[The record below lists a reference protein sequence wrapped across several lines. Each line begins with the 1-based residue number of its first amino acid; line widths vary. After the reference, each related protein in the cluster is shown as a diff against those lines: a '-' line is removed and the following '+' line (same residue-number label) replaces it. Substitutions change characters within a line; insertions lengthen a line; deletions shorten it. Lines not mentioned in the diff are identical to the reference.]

1 MLIFLWIPLLS
12 FSQLD
17 TPSKQVINGQVVV
30 VISPD
35 QLDSIN
41 VTGVALDGCEEIN
54 DTLRKEIKQ
63 YKAYV
68 ENYQKLVV
76 KQDENFMLQR
86 RIIQEQNIQ
95 LDIFDDLDKKKNKR
109 ITWLKIQRNTL
120 ACGLVAAIIKIVFVR

>member
-1 MLIFLWIPLLS
+1 LLICLS
-12 FSQLD
+12 TQLCLFSQLD

-41 VTGVALDGCEEIN
+41 VTGVALDGCEAIN

-63 YKAYV
+63 YEAYV
-68 ENYQKLVV
+68 ESYKKLMV

-86 RIIQEQNIQ
+86 RVIQEQNIQ

>member
-1 MLIFLWIPLLS
+1 MLICLS
-12 FSQLD
+12 TQLCLFSQLD

-41 VTGVALDGCEEIN
+41 VTGVALDGCEAIN

-63 YKAYV
+63 YEAYV
-68 ENYQKLVV
+68 ESYKKLMV

-86 RIIQEQNIQ
+86 RVIQEQNIQ

>member
-1 MLIFLWIPLLS
+1 LLICLS
-12 FSQLD
+12 TQLCLFSQLD

-41 VTGVALDGCEEIN
+41 VTGVALDGCEAIN

-63 YKAYV
+63 YEAYV
-68 ENYQKLVV
+68 ESYKKLMV

-86 RIIQEQNIQ
+86 RVIQEQNIQ
-95 LDIFDDLDKKKNKR
+95 LDIFDDLDKKKNKH
-109 ITWLKIQRNTL
+109 IKWLKVQRNAL